1 MVVGQSEYGP
11 GVPKMQEIPMH
22 VAVYPDLDTISQQ
35 AAQYIVRVAN
45 EAIVTR
51 GRFTIAL
58 SGGSTPKLLYSLLG
72 DEPYRSQIDWTQ
84 VDIFWSDERCVPPDD
99 KDSNYLLAQQV
110 LLSKIPIP
118 ADQVHRMPA

>member
-58 SGGSTPKLLYSLLG
+58 SGGNTPGKLYSLLG
-72 DEPYRSQIDWTQ
+72 SEPYLGQIDWKLAE
-84 VDIFWSDERCVPPDD
+84 IFWSDERCVPPDD
-99 KDSNYLLAQQV
+99 PESNYRMAHET
-110 LLSKIPIP
+110 LLSHISTP
-118 ADQVHRMPA
+118 ATQAHRMPA

>member
-58 SGGSTPKLLYSLLG
+58 SGGNTPKSFTACLEVNPIAARLTGSWSIYSG
-72 DEPYRSQIDWTQ
+72 ATNAVCRPTTRTATTAWPTKY
-84 VDIFWSDERCVPPDD
+84 C
-99 KDSNYLLAQQV
+99 
-110 LLSKIPIP
+110 
-118 ADQVHRMPA
+118 